1 MKLNHSNYTSLVNE
15 LVSTFGNLPS
25 FASETEVRA
34 NIEKLLYTHGVGID
48 PVPPAPVD
56 GDRDEFSKPQ
66 SVIDTCDHV
75 IKAAAR
81 AGIEG
86 NEMLTRKA
94 NVLNVADRMSDMIL
108 SLRTAVSNREAD
120 LREARGQRVPK
131 AGRLAPVAG
140 LDDAYSSLRRVL
152 DAAYDQA
159 ATGKGAERHANAR
172 SFESQPMQSISD
184 LLGDNHGLL
193 FQAVKKIQESTRLP
207 HYRRRERELLGAINY
222 IAGAIIF
229 DVNHSAPEET
239 DAAD

>member
-1 MKLNHSNYTSLVNE
+1 MKLNHSNYVSLVND

-34 NIEKLLYTHGVGID
+34 NIEKLLYIHGVGID
-48 PVPPAPVD
+48 HVPAPVD
-56 GDRDEFSKPQ
+56 GDRDEFSNHQ
-66 SVIDTCDHV
+66 QVIDMCEHV

-86 NEMLTRKA
+86 NEMLTLKA

-108 SLRTAVSNREAD
+108 SLRTTVSNREAD

-140 LDDAYSSLRRVL
+140 LDDAYTSLRRVL